1 MIDQKK
7 FHDCLKN
14 AGVQF
19 MTGVPDT
26 LLNDFCLYAQA
37 NLPPDRHVIAANE
50 GNAVALAAGY
60 HLATGTVPL
69 VYMQNSGI
77 GNTVNP
83 LLSLADKNVY
93 SIPMVLV
100 IGWRGDPAVKDH
112 PQHQKQGEATP
123 ALLECMGIPFRVLT
137 DDFDDAPA
145 SAEWAVRTA
154 RETNSPTA
162 LIAKKGVLAKP
173 EKDMLESTGCEYP
186 MSREEAIACVLKCV
200 PKNSLF
206 VATTG
211 RAAREL
217 HALRDLNGEEH
228 GQDFLNVG
236 AMGHAS
242 SIATGIAL
250 AAKDRLVVCLDGD
263 AALIMHMGSLTTAGM
278 LGLPNFL
285 HVVLNNGAHESVG
298 GQPSAGFKA
307 NLTAIAGNAGY
318 KTIGKAVET
327 EQDLGQAVKTLLSAG
342 GPALIEVRIRKGI
355 RKDLRPLKVDFS
367 KLKPLFMNSATS
379 RA

>member
-7 FHDCLKN
+7 FHDCLRH

-37 NLPPDRHVIAANE
+37 YLPSDRHVIAANE

-93 SIPMVLV
+93 SIPMVLLV
-100 IGWRGDPAVKDH
+100 GWRGDPDVKDH
-112 PQHQKQGEATP
+112 PQHRKQGEATP
-123 ALLECMGIPFRVLT
+123 ALLECMDIPFRVLT
-137 DDFDDAPA
+137 DDFDDAVA

-154 RETNSPTA
+154 RETSAPTA
-162 LIAKKGVLAKP
+162 LLAKKGVLAKP
-173 EKDMLESTGCEYP
+173 EKDMTAPTGCKYP
-186 MSREEAIACVLKCV
+186 MSREDAIACILKYV
-200 PKNSLF
+200 PGNSVF

-211 RAAREL
+211 RASREL
-217 HALRDLNGEEH
+217 HALRELNGEGN

-242 SIATGIAL
+242 SIAAGIAL

-263 AALIMHMGSLTTAGM
+263 AALIMHLGAVTIAGM
-278 LGLPNFL
+278 LGLPNLL

-298 GQPSAGFKA
+298 GQPSAGFKVD
-307 NLTAIAGNAGY
+307 LTAMAGDAGY
-318 KTIGKAVET
+318 ETIGRPVAT
-327 EQDLGQAVKTLLSAG
+327 EKDLRDALTRLRGHEQ
-342 GPALIEVRIRKGI
+342 PAFVEVRIHQGM
-355 RKDLRPLKVDFS
+355 RKDLPPLKVNHRG
-367 KLKPLFMNSATS
+367 LKEQLMNVLVG
-379 RA
+379 R

>member
-7 FHDCLKN
+7 FHDCLQH

-100 IGWRGDPAVKDH
+100 IGWRGDPGAKDH

-123 ALLECMGIPFRVLT
+123 GLLECMGIPFRVLT
-137 DDFDDAPA
+137 DDFDDALA

-173 EKDMLESTGCEYP
+173 EKDIPESTGREYP
-186 MSREEAIACVLKCV
+186 MSREEAMAFVLKYV
-200 PKNSLF
+200 PENAVF

-211 RAAREL
+211 RASREL
-217 HALRDLNGEEH
+217 HALRELNGEEH
-228 GQDFLNVG
+228 AHDFLNVG

-263 AALIMHMGSLTTAGM
+263 AALIMHMGSLTTTGM

-298 GQPSAGFKA
+298 GQSSAGFKA
-307 NLTAIAGNAGY
+307 DLSAMAADAGY

-327 EQDLGQAVKTLLSAG
+327 QQELGQAIKTLLSAG
-342 GPALIEVRIRKGI
+342 GPAFVEVRIRKGI
-355 RKDLRPLKVDFS
+355 RAGLPPLKFS
-367 KLKPLFMNSATS
+367 HLEIKELLMKNLKDCK
-379 RA
+379 